1 MTQNIACLNA
11 ISREYHM
18 ERLWISAQDAED
30 LGVQTG
36 DTVEVASSEHVGQVE
51 ARVTQRLKPGVVFLP
66 THYGGDSPAQT
77 RAYRYGIALTDF
89 IPFDME
95 PGVGSMMSQEVA
107 VTVKKVEA

>member
-1 MTQNIACLNA
+1 M
-11 ISREYHM
+11 
-18 ERLWISAQDAED
+18 
-30 LGVQTG
+30 
-36 DTVEVASSEHVGQVE
+36 
-51 ARVTQRLKPGVVFLP
+51 VFLP